1 MTKSFFGGVVV
12 SQEADA
18 IARELIEEFQIPKLH
33 NLAFMLNVNKC
44 FNDHQALRLW
54 LQRQL
59 DDGQANYANLAMK
72 ARLYLTNLAFT
83 PIKR

>member
-18 IARELIEEFQIPKLH
+18 VARELIEEFQIPKLH

-44 FNDHQALRLW
+44 FDDHQAIRLW

-59 DDGQANYANLAMK
+59 DDVQANYSNLSMK
-72 ARLYLTNLAFT
+72 ARLYLTNLAYT
-83 PIKR
+83 

>member
-18 IARELIEEFQIPKLH
+18 VARELIQEFQIPKLH

-44 FNDHQALRLW
+44 FDVHQALRLW

-59 DDGQANYANLAMK
+59 DDGQADYGNLAKK
-72 ARLYLTNLAFT
+72 ARLYLTNLAYS
-83 PIKR
+83 

>member
-18 IARELIEEFQIPKLH
+18 IARELIREFQIPKLH

-44 FNDHQALRLW
+44 FDDHQALRLW
-54 LQRQL
+54 LQQQL
-59 DDGQANYANLAMK
+59 DNGQASYENLAQQ
-72 ARLYLTNLAFT
+72 ARTHLTSLDYS
-83 PIKR
+83 

>member
-12 SQEADA
+12 SQEVDA
-18 IARELIEEFQIPKLH
+18 VARELIEEFQIPKLH

-72 ARLYLTNLAFT
+72 ARLYLTNLAYT
-83 PIKR
+83 

>member
-72 ARLYLTNLAFT
+72 ARLYLTNLAYT
-83 PIKR
+83 

>member
-18 IARELIEEFQIPKLH
+18 VARELIQEFQIPKLH

-72 ARLYLTNLAFT
+72 ARLYLTNLAYT
-83 PIKR
+83 

>member
-12 SQEADA
+12 SQEVDA

-44 FNDHQALRLW
+44 FNDLQALRLR

-72 ARLYLTNLAFT
+72 ARLYLTNLAYT
-83 PIKR
+83 

>member
-18 IARELIEEFQIPKLH
+18 VARELIEEFQIPKLH
-33 NLAFMLNVNKC
+33 NLAFMLNVNNC

-72 ARLYLTNLAFT
+72 ARLYLTNLAYT
-83 PIKR
+83 

>member
-1 MTKSFFGGVVV
+1 
-12 SQEADA
+12 
-18 IARELIEEFQIPKLH
+18 
-33 NLAFMLNVNKC
+33 MLNVNKC

-72 ARLYLTNLAFT
+72 ARLYLTNLAYT
-83 PIKR
+83 

>member
-18 IARELIEEFQIPKLH
+18 MARELIEEFQIPKLH

-72 ARLYLTNLAFT
+72 ARLYLTNLAYT
-83 PIKR
+83 